1 MNNKILTYITITLIS
16 FAFTKL
22 SQANDDSNK
31 LAKISALLV
40 SYEQLGRFSGSIS
53 IKKGDKII
61 YEHSNGF
68 ANNANRVNNGS
79 DKIFAIASVSKQFT
93 ATAILLLA
101 KQGKL
106 SLADPIS
113 EYLPY
118 YQNEVGLKTTI
129 HQLLT
134 HTAGIPDPMDMGN
147 GVDGK
152 NDPIMK
158 EKTLPIEKQHLI
170 NTFKDL
176 PSLFMPGSRYE
187 YTNSGYILLA
197 DIIERVSG
205 QSYALFL
212 QKNIFDPADMK
223 NTSANRPA
231 DNPLLVESY
240 NGLGS
245 ERVHTTKLHNSWLV
259 GGSGLYSTTRDLF
272 KWVDAMNSRK
282 ILKDEKFDYLLN
294 NPVDLGRNNDFYGYG
309 MEMKTL
315 WGEKVYRHDGA
326 TVGTI
331 SDFLYFPEHELTMVI
346 YINHVHNVNA
356 IGYSISMRKQ
366 IIQQVSG
373 IFFDHDIPL
382 TLAKQST
389 EGTSLK
395 QYVGRYAFD
404 KNHQVEITLNNNNL
418 QLSTTGETNWSL
430 YNLAQVTHLSS
441 NKFTDKSTRLFDLLN
456 TQKVEALAELFD
468 DKMASAPT
476 SMFANFWQQLES
488 ELGTLEDNYSFAKT
502 NDNSEIQQR
511 LIFEKGIVDMTIFFN
526 SEGKI
531 KGIQNS
537 SPISKSNINGFTTSL
552 LTQKNDQ
559 LLIDG
564 YVIKKGDD
572 LFLKFIRNDKNQISG
587 FRYNQMGV
595 HEAVKL

>member
-1 MNNKILTYITITLIS
+1 
-16 FAFTKL
+16 
-22 SQANDDSNK
+22 
-31 LAKISALLV
+31 
-40 SYEQLGRFSGSIS
+40 
-53 IKKGDKII
+53 
-61 YEHSNGF
+61 
-68 ANNANRVNNGS
+68 
-79 DKIFAIASVSKQFT
+79 
-93 ATAILLLA
+93 
-101 KQGKL
+101 
-106 SLADPIS
+106 
-113 EYLPY
+113 
-118 YQNEVGLKTTI
+118 
-129 HQLLT
+129 
-134 HTAGIPDPMDMGN
+134 
-147 GVDGK
+147 
-152 NDPIMK
+152 
-158 EKTLPIEKQHLI
+158 
-170 NTFKDL
+170 
-176 PSLFMPGSRYE
+176 
-187 YTNSGYILLA
+187 
-197 DIIERVSG
+197 
-205 QSYALFL
+205 
-212 QKNIFDPADMK
+212 
-223 NTSANRPA
+223 
-231 DNPLLVESY
+231 
-240 NGLGS
+240 
-245 ERVHTTKLHNSWLV
+245 
-259 GGSGLYSTTRDLF
+259 
-272 KWVDAMNSRK
+272 
-282 ILKDEKFDYLLN
+282 
-294 NPVDLGRNNDFYGYG
+294 
-309 MEMKTL
+309 
-315 WGEKVYRHDGA
+315 
-326 TVGTI
+326 
-331 SDFLYFPEHELTMVI
+331 
-346 YINHVHNVNA
+346 
-356 IGYSISMRKQ
+356 MRKQ

-373 IFFDHDIPL
+373 ILFDHDIPL
-382 TLAKQST
+382 TLAKQNT